1 MNLKEAFRYETY
13 IDKLID
19 RVPRYLSDSERVFKT
34 TRLHKK
40 SLANPEAVDVVEESE
55 PLVFPYL
62 NDDIIRFAVWLINEK
77 EKLMLA
83 VGKAKAECGMDIDA
97 AIGTNK
103 LRQMVFSSIRS
114 MLDFKASKTT
124 TRDSDYKFNVEG
136 NQVSYYYEV
145 EVDKKENF
153 NREEDKSIMRGL
165 ITKADEVSAEIDSAI
180 VNTKVD
186 YEPLFDVNESFEDA
200 AEVFFNSEVA

>member
-19 RVPRYLSDSERVFKT
+19 RIPRYFIDLDRVFKT

-55 PLVFPYL
+55 PLAFPYS
-62 NDDIIRFAVWLINEK
+62 NDDIIRFAVWLIGEK

-83 VGKAKAECGMDIDA
+83 VGKAKTECGMDIDA

-103 LRQMVFSSIRS
+103 LRQMVFNSIRS
-114 MLDFKASKTT
+114 MLDFKASKVT

-153 NREEDKSIMRGL
+153 DREADKSIMRGL
-165 ITKADEVSAEIDSAI
+165 ITKADEVSAAIDSAI
-180 VNTKVD
+180 VNTKVE

-200 AEVFFNSEVA
+200 AEVFFNSEVV